1 MYFFR
6 LLYLFKID
14 NHDTA
19 MDNCGNKVNKDPVC
33 NKVYDFRAL
42 TTRRQTT
49 EMNHVYS

>member
-33 NKVYDFRAL
+33 IKYMTLEHLQQEDRKPK
-42 TTRRQTT
+42 
-49 EMNHVYS
+49 